1 MELNEKVFELHD
13 QGVSAGKIAQ
23 KLKIKKSV
31 VLDILGEAGK
41 SKGLGDI
48 ITKATEVTGLDK
60 VAEAV
65 ADAVG
70 ADDCGCKARA
80 KALNKLFPLRKL
92 NDLSNEDYEYLN
104 SFYRNKK
111 SYIDAKTQGKLI
123 EIYNRIF
130 NSKRVVSNCS
140 PCVSKLV
147 DELETI
153 YNEAR

>member
-1 MELNEKVFELHD
+1 MELNEKVFDLHD
-13 QGVSAGKIAQ
+13 QGVKAGKIAQ
-23 KLKIKKSV
+23 KLKIKKAV

-41 SKGLGDI
+41 SEGLGDI
-48 ITKATEVTGLDK
+48 IAKATEVTGLDK

-92 NDLSNEDYEYLN
+92 NDLSNEDYEYLDN
-104 SFYRNKK
+104 FYTNKK
-111 SYIDAKTQGKLI
+111 SYIDSKTQGNLV
-123 EIYNRIF
+123 EIYNRVF
-130 NSKRVVSNCS
+130 SAKRVVSNCS

-147 DELETI
+147 NELETI